1 LGLKFLGLSFFMI
14 FIEKPIWILSDGYL
28 IFETFSGFL
37 EEIQDFL
44 VTVSEPVI
52 RTTLI
57 HEYILTPYALYAA
70 VTSGIDAKEI
80 IYILETL
87 SKNHLPKIALKMIS
101 LCTSLYRKLH
111 LILYKSIYY
120 IYSPENNF
128 LKIVLGDK
136 ILKKYKFTIIIS
148 YFNFLKIKLA
158 TKDNRKKKAYT
169 CNYNKKKIID
179 HDFFMKSE
187 MILSICPRKNDIELF
202 RRRCVKLDCPL
213 LEEYDF
219 SNDSI
224 LQDIQI
230 DLVSDA
236 KIRKYQ
242 EKALAKMFHKG
253 RARSGVIVLPCGA
266 GKTIVGITISSV
278 IKKPA
283 LIICNSTVS
292 VDQWRKQF
300 LRWSDISDLRIRS
313 FIAGYF
319 SKSEDIVADVIVTT
333 YSMIS
338 FGGRR
343 AKLSASLL
351 GEIKEREWGIVIL
364 DEVHV
369 VPANVFRKVLGAIK
383 THCKLGL
390 TATLLRE
397 DRKVGDIGF
406 LIGPKLYEANWLDLE
421 KTGYLAK
428 ACCAE
433 ICCSM
438 PPKFYEKY
446 LSEPSSIRQILCA
459 LNPNKAR
466 ICDFLVRYHEDRGDR
481 ILVFSDNVFALRSY
495 ATKMMRSFIYG
506 ATGSLERMKILKNF
520 QEFQGQTLFIS
531 RIGDTS
537 IDLPEANVII
547 QISSHYGSRRQEAQR
562 LGRILRPKFRSQKA
576 FFYSLVSSNTEEMF
590 YAAKRQQFLV
600 SQGYDFK
607 TIVEL
612 NGMNILSNLVFDT
625 KEEEEQLLDQIMS
638 NQHRGNLH
646 EF

>member
-1 LGLKFLGLSFFMI
+1 MLFT
-14 FIEKPIWILSDGYL
+14 EKPLWVFSDGYL
-28 IFETFSGFL
+28 IFETFSGIL

-44 VTVSEPVI
+44 VTISEPVA
-52 RTTLI
+52 RTQLI

-70 VTSGIDAKEI
+70 VTSGIEAFEI
-80 IYILETL
+80 IHILKTL
-87 SKNHLPKIALKMIS
+87 SKNKLPKIALKMIS
-101 LCTSLYRKLH
+101 LCTNLYRKLH
-111 LILYKSIYY
+111 LILYKNLYY
-120 IYSPENNF
+120 IYSSENSF
-128 LKIVLGDK
+128 IKIILGDK
-136 ILKKYKFTIIIS
+136 ILKRFQFTITTT
-148 YFNFLKIKLA
+148 YFNFLKIKTNTL
-158 TKDNRKKKAYT
+158 
-169 CNYNKKKIID
+169 NKKSPNNN
-179 HDFFMKSE
+179 FLLKSE
-187 MILSICPRKNDIELF
+187 LILSICPTKNNIELF

-219 SNDSI
+219 VNDSLLKEI
-224 LQDIQI
+224 NM
-230 DLVSDA
+230 DLVSST
-236 KIRKYQ
+236 KIRSYQ
-242 EKALAKMFHKG
+242 EKALTKMFYKG

-266 GKTIVGITISSV
+266 GKTIVGITISS
-278 IKKPA
+278 ILKKPA
-283 LIICNSTVS
+283 LVICNSTVS

-300 LRWSDISDLRIRS
+300 LKWSNVSESKIRS
-313 FIAGYF
+313 FIAGNF
-319 SKSEDIVADVIVTT
+319 STSESIKSEIIVTT

-351 GEIKEREWGIVIL
+351 SEIKEREWGIVIL

-369 VPANVFRKVLGAIK
+369 VPANVFRKVLGAVK

-421 KTGYLAK
+421 KAGYLAK

-438 PPKFYEKY
+438 PSKFYGRY
-446 LSEPSSIRQILCA
+446 LSESSSIRQILCA

-466 ICDFLVRYHEDRGDR
+466 ICDFLIRYHEARGDR

-506 ATGSLERMKILKNF
+506 ATGSVERMRILKNF
-520 QEFQGQTLFIS
+520 QDYQGQTLFIS

-562 LGRILRPKFRSQKA
+562 LGRILRPKFRAQKA

-590 YAAKRQQFLV
+590 YATKRQQFLV

-607 TIVEL
+607 SIIEL
-612 NGMNILSNLVFDT
+612 NGMNNLSNLVFDT
-625 KEEEEQLLDQIMS
+625 EEEEQQLLDQIMS
-638 NQHRGNLH
+638 NQYRIKKI
-646 EF
+646 

>member
-1 LGLKFLGLSFFMI
+1 MI
-14 FIEKPIWILSDGYL
+14 FSFKPIWVFSDGYL
-28 IFETFSGFL
+28 VFETFSGTL

-44 VTVSEPVI
+44 VTISEPVA

-70 VTSGIDAKEI
+70 VTSGIEASEI
-80 IYILETL
+80 IYILRIL
-87 SKNHLPKIALKMIS
+87 SKNKLPKIALKMIS
-101 LCTSLYRKLH
+101 LCTNLYRKLH
-111 LILYKSIYY
+111 LILYKNLYY
-120 IYSPENNF
+120 IYSSENNF
-128 LKIVLGDK
+128 LKIILSDK
-136 ILKKYKFTIIIS
+136 ILKKFQFTITTS
-148 YFNFLKIKLA
+148 YFNFLKIKFNTDIKRDSYLV
-158 TKDNRKKKAYT
+158 NSRKK
-169 CNYNKKKIID
+169 NYKNEDI
-179 HDFFMKSE
+179 FLKSE
-187 MILSICPRKNDIELF
+187 MILSLCPLQNDIELF
-202 RRRCVKLDCPL
+202 RRRCIKLDCPL

-219 SNDSI
+219 SNDSN
-224 LQDIQI
+224 LKEIQI
-230 DLVSDA
+230 DLVSSA
-236 KIRKYQ
+236 KIRSYQ
-242 EKALAKMFHKG
+242 EKALAKMFYKG

-266 GKTIVGITISSV
+266 GKTIVGITVSSI
-278 IKKPA
+278 IKKPT
-283 LIICNSTVS
+283 LVICNSTVS

-300 LRWSDISDLRIRS
+300 LKWSDIQESKIRS
-313 FIAGYF
+313 FIAGSF
-319 SKSEDIVADVIVTT
+319 SKYEKIKPEIIVTT

-421 KTGYLAK
+421 KAGYLAK

-438 PPKFYEKY
+438 PAKFYGKY
-446 LSEPSSIRQILCA
+446 LSESSSIRQILCA

-466 ICDFLVRYHEDRGDR
+466 ICDFLIRYHETRGDR

-506 ATGSLERMKILKNF
+506 ATGSVERMRILKNF

-562 LGRILRPKFRSQKA
+562 LGRILRPKFRAQKA
-576 FFYSLVSSNTEEMF
+576 FFYSLVSANTEEMF
-590 YAAKRQQFLV
+590 YAAKRQQFLI

-612 NGMNILSNLVFDT
+612 NGMNSLSNLVFDT
-625 KEEEEQLLDQIMS
+625 EEEEQQLLDQIMS
-638 NQHRGNLH
+638 NHRNKLSGL
-646 EF
+646 